1 MAAGAVSA
9 AAAASVPVAAFN
21 VSPTRVTREQAAGRV
36 PALDGLRGIA
46 ILLVLLWHGVFQVQP
61 NSGIWSRLLSLGS
74 LAWSGVDLFFV
85 LSGFLIGGILLDEKE
100 SPRYFKTFYMR
111 RAYRIL
117 PLYGLLLAIQIC
129 TRAQFLP
136 RWLAQAS
143 PDPIPLW
150 SYLSFTQNMYMA
162 AIAGFGSIVMTATWS
177 LAIEEQFYLTAP
189 LLVRRLRRP
198 AFVIVLLAIVV
209 LAPVLRIALYRGVR
223 QGGFA
228 SYVLMPCRADD
239 LCLGILVSLLTRNGT
254 LWAAVVRAH
263 SCLYWIAAALAAP
276 LLYFSFQRYGPY
288 SSVMVTMGYS
298 LLGLFYT
305 CCLLIAL
312 TASGRTQSIFCN
324 RLLIQLGTLA
334 YCTYL
339 VHLPLIEFCDRL
351 LRRRFTQPGVTADF
365 TAGALGIGL
374 SLLIA
379 SFSWKYFERP
389 LLRRGHAYKY

>member
-129 TRAQFLP
+129 TRAQILP

-143 PDPIPLW
+143 SDPIPLW

-209 LAPVLRIALYRGVR
+209 LAPVLRSALYVGMR

-239 LCLGILVSLLTRNGT
+239 LCLGILVSLLTRNGK

-263 SCLYWIAAALAAP
+263 SCLYWIAAALAVP
-276 LLYFSFQRYGPY
+276 LLYFSLGRYGPY
-288 SSVMVTMGYS
+288 SSVMVTGGYS

-312 TASGRTQSIFCN
+312 TVSGHTRAIFCN
-324 RLLIQLGTLA
+324 RLLMQLGTLA

-351 LRRRFTQPGVTADF
+351 LRRRFTQPGVTVDF
-365 TAGALGIGL
+365 TAGAVGI
-374 SLLIA
+374 
-379 SFSWKYFERP
+379 
-389 LLRRGHAYKY
+389 

>member
-129 TRAQFLP
+129 TRAQILP

-143 PDPIPLW
+143 SDPIPLW

-198 AFVIVLLAIVV
+198 AFVIVLLALVV
-209 LAPVLRIALYRGVR
+209 LAPVLRSALYVGMR

-239 LCLGILVSLLTRNGT
+239 LCLGILVSLLTRNGK

-263 SCLYWIAAALAAP
+263 SCLYWIAAALALP
-276 LLYFSFQRYGPY
+276 LLYFSFERYGPY
-288 SSVMVTMGYS
+288 SSVMVTGGYS

-312 TASGRTQSIFCN
+312 TVSGHTRAIFCN
-324 RLLIQLGTLA
+324 RLLMQLGTLA

-351 LRRRFTQPGVTADF
+351 LRRRFTQPGVTVDF
-365 TAGALGIGL
+365 TAGAVGIGL

>member
-1 MAAGAVSA
+1 M
-9 AAAASVPVAAFN
+9 
-21 VSPTRVTREQAAGRV
+21 
-36 PALDGLRGIA
+36 
-46 ILLVLLWHGVFQVQP
+46 LVLLWHGVFQLQR

-100 SPRYFKTFYMR
+100 SPRYFKTFYIR

-143 PDPIPLW
+143 SDPIPLW

-162 AIAGFGSIVMTATWS
+162 AIAGFGSLVMTATWS

-209 LAPVLRIALYRGVR
+209 LAPVLRSALYVGMR

-228 SYVLMPCRADD
+228 SYVVMPCRADD
-239 LCLGILVSLLTRNGT
+239 LCLGILVSLVMRNGK
-254 LWAAVVRAH
+254 LWRPSCALIPAYTGSPLPWQHRCSISHSNAMAPTALSWSPGAILCWDSSTPAVCSSRLRLAD
-263 SCLYWIAAALAAP
+263 ALKR
-276 LLYFSFQRYGPY
+276 SFATDC
-288 SSVMVTMGYS
+288 SSNSGRSHT
-298 LLGLFYT
+298 
-305 CCLLIAL
+305 AL
-312 TASGRTQSIFCN
+312 TWSTF
-324 RLLIQLGTLA
+324 L
-334 YCTYL
+334 
-339 VHLPLIEFCDRL
+339 
-351 LRRRFTQPGVTADF
+351 
-365 TAGALGIGL
+365 
-374 SLLIA
+374 
-379 SFSWKYFERP
+379 
-389 LLRRGHAYKY
+389 

>member
-1 MAAGAVSA
+1 MGLICSLY
-9 AAAASVPVAAFN
+9 SPV
-21 VSPTRVTREQAAGRV
+21 
-36 PALDGLRGIA
+36 
-46 ILLVLLWHGVFQVQP
+46 
-61 NSGIWSRLLSLGS
+61 
-74 LAWSGVDLFFV
+74 
-85 LSGFLIGGILLDEKE
+85 FLIGGILLDEKE

-143 PDPIPLW
+143 PDRIPLW

-209 LAPVLRIALYRGVR
+209 LAPVLRIALYLGVR
-223 QGGFA
+223 QGGFS

-239 LCLGILVSLLTRNGT
+239 LCLGILASLVMRNGT

-288 SSVMVTMGYS
+288 SSAMVTGGYS

-312 TASGRTQSIFCN
+312 TASGRTRAIFCN
-324 RLLIQLGTLA
+324 RLLMQLGTLA

-339 VHLPLIEFCDRL
+339 IHLPLIEFCDRL
-351 LRRRFTQPGVTADF
+351 LRVRFTQPGVIVDF

-379 SFSWKYFERP
+379 SFSWKCFERP
-389 LLRRGHAYKY
+389 LLRRGHAYRY